1 MINTNNEIWYA
12 EQRDLAIE
20 ERDAALARAEAAE
33 AERDALREQLARYD
47 KNVVGLADIVGI
59 QGQDGNWNYSR
70 YMRGLANGLLL
81 AQSIMNDGA
90 VYEPFGE
97 PDEYL
102 HDDTTE
108 LAAREWRSVTDDWPP
123 YDTPVLARATL
134 VSPVFIAVRERPDNA
149 EYAYVWTDSDGI
161 NFYPEEIG
169 YCAAIP
175 TPPQDDDR

>member
-20 ERDAALARAEAAE
+20 ERDAAITRAEAAE
-33 AERDALREQLARYD
+33 GDLAELRER
-47 KNVVGLADIVGI
+47 VADLVHTLHME
-59 QGQDGNWNYSR
+59 QD
-70 YMRGLANGLLL
+70 A
-81 AQSIMNDGA
+81 
-90 VYEPFGE
+90 
-97 PDEYL
+97 
-102 HDDTTE
+102 HDRLRDQ